1 MTETATAA
9 LPDDALEKESA
20 VNFDDPAI
28 QFQCSIA
35 IDFAAKK
42 TAILTKEIDEMKISN
57 TAILMDI
64 LMRYSFFM
72 QFAYSKGIG
81 PEMIEYEKKINYMM
95 RKISEH
101 VQTQR

>member
-1 MTETATAA
+1 MTDTATAV
-9 LPDDALEKESA
+9 LPDDALEKETA

-42 TAILTKEIDEMKISN
+42 TAIFTKEMDERKISN
-57 TAILMDI
+57 TTILMDI

-81 PEMIEYEKKINYMM
+81 LEMTEYEKKINYMM
-95 RKISEH
+95 RKLSEH
-101 VQTQR
+101 VLTQR